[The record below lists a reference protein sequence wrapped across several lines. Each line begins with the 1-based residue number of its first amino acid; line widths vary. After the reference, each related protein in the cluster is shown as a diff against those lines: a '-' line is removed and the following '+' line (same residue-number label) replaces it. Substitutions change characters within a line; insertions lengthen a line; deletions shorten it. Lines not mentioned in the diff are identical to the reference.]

1 MKSTTKEVKKES
13 TNHEVVDT
21 TTFQAKTEEEIHEI
35 IKNLDTQEMQQQQE
49 FQKAQALILKIQG
62 ARELAIQMLPRET
75 ENQ

>member
-21 TTFQAKTEEEIHEI
+21 TTFQAKTEEEILEI

-49 FQKAQALILKIQG
+49 FQKSQALILKIQG
-62 ARELAIQMLPRET
+62 ARELALQMLPQKT

>member
-35 IKNLDTQEMQQQQE
+35 IKNLDTQEVQQQQV
-49 FQKAQALILKIQG
+49 FQQAQTMILKIQG
-62 ARELAIQMLPRET
+62 ARELAYQMLPRET
-75 ENQ
+75 ENK

>member
-35 IKNLDTQEMQQQQE
+35 IKNLDTQEIQQQQV

-62 ARELAIQMLPRET
+62 ARELALQMLPQET

>member
-1 MKSTTKEVKKES
+1 MATKTTNKTES

-21 TTFQAKTEEEIHEI
+21 ITFQAKTEEEIREI

-49 FQKAQALILKIQG
+49 FQKSQALILKIQG
-62 ARELAIQMLPRET
+62 ARELALQMLPQET